1 MCTVRPKVYQRAVWH
16 APLIE
21 AHPELVYYLAQA
33 LARQDPALPPA
44 LVPPALVPLAEA
56 LHPAPAH
63 PGLELRA
70 SAGMAKELTVA
81 APQIGRV
88 LDSTFTRC

>member
-1 MCTVRPKVYQRAVWH
+1 VWH

-33 LARQDPALPPA
+33 LARQDPALPPALVPPA

-88 LDSTFTRC
+88 FDSTFTRC

>member
-1 MCTVRPKVYQRAVWH
+1 MCTVRPKVYQRAVWR

-21 AHPELVYYLAQA
+21 AHPESVYYLAPA
-33 LARQDPALPPA
+33 LARQDLAL
-44 LVPPALVPLAEA
+44 LPALVPLAEV
-56 LHPAPAH
+56 LHPALVH
-63 PGLELRA
+63 LGLALRA

-88 LDSTFTRC
+88 LDSIFTQC